1 MYDDIADSPDNHR
14 ATCTWES
21 QELHGPG
28 AQDVN
33 VNVNNFLAV
42 LLSDRS
48 AFIFESLLPENIDV
62 YATTAGNVEESSW
75 GTY

>member
-1 MYDDIADSPDNHR
+1 M
-14 ATCTWES
+14 
-21 QELHGPG
+21 GK
-28 AQDVN
+28 DVN
-33 VNVNNFLAV
+33 VSVNNFLAV

>member
-1 MYDDIADSPDNHR
+1 MTTSRTARTTTERRVCGSPKDYM
-14 ATCTWES
+14 
-21 QELHGPG
+21 GK
-28 AQDVN
+28 D

-48 AFIFESLLPENIDV
+48 AFIFESLLPENIDA